1 MVARVAASLKKQ
13 TAILAMANGY
23 TRGLG
28 FLLRLALARCMGA
41 EALGVM
47 ELTAAVSMLALTP
60 VTSGTPAAMSRLTA
74 KHPACDQRQVL
85 LAGRALVLRIACIV
99 TPLLLVLS
107 PLLARLLG
115 DVRTLPGIVCA
126 APAIPLL
133 GLCSVYCGWY
143 YGREDTRLPALCE
156 ATEQT
161 VRLALSL
168 GLLAALTGVPLA
180 WRAAAPQA
188 AEGLAALCAVSMMRR
203 ASHLPRLR
211 TEPSRALQQE
221 LFQLCAPAMLS
232 RLCVTGTRAL
242 NAVLLPACLR
252 LSGLSASAATSQM
265 GLLSGMA
272 MPLLML
278 PSVFTGAL
286 GMVASPAVSRR
297 EEDACQLRRT
307 VRRMLGWAGM
317 AGVLCSAALFLG
329 AEWISGTLYH
339 QPALAPLVRLMAPL
353 TVIFALHQVICGML
367 AGLGRQRSM
376 LTGTVLAS
384 CAALVLTAWWARLPR
399 LRLFGAALALMAGQC
414 VNLAWGGG
422 LLWRTLR
429 RR

>member
-13 TAILAMANGY
+13 TAILALANGY

-85 LAGRALVLRIACIV
+85 LAGRALVLRIARVV

-168 GLLAALTGVPLA
+168 VLLAALTGVPLA
-180 WRAAAPQA
+180 WRAAEQDEFPTT
-188 AEGLAALCAVSMMRR
+188 L
-203 ASHLPRLR
+203 
-211 TEPSRALQQE
+211 
-221 LFQLCAPAMLS
+221 
-232 RLCVTGTRAL
+232 
-242 NAVLLPACLR
+242 
-252 LSGLSASAATSQM
+252 
-265 GLLSGMA
+265 
-272 MPLLML
+272 
-278 PSVFTGAL
+278 
-286 GMVASPAVSRR
+286 
-297 EEDACQLRRT
+297 DLRRS
-307 VRRMLGWAGM
+307 RPPGW
-317 AGVLCSAALFLG
+317 
-329 AEWISGTLYH
+329 
-339 QPALAPLVRLMAPL
+339 
-353 TVIFALHQVICGML
+353 
-367 AGLGRQRSM
+367 GR
-376 LTGTVLAS
+376 G
-384 CAALVLTAWWARLPR
+384 
-399 LRLFGAALALMAGQC
+399 
-414 VNLAWGGG
+414 
-422 LLWRTLR
+422 
-429 RR
+429 